1 MGDEKARR
9 FVNDCAMMM
18 LIVGT
23 VQGRCQSVCPRAAQ
37 CPAHHLSAR
46 LKREEEATERTGLI
60 RAS

>member
-23 VQGRCQSVCPRAAQ
+23 VQGRCQSVCPRSAKCQVPSAQ
-37 CPAHHLSAR
+37 PIISQLA
-46 LKREEEATERTGLI
+46 
-60 RAS
+60 